1 MEETKKCPYCG
12 EEILAVAKKCRYCG
26 EWLDGRSDH
35 QVSMPSEPNQTTT
48 IEPVTEEQKQV
59 ADTTEQ
65 VIDEV
70 ATQLSVE
77 QQMTKPKFSTKKL
90 IVAPILIAVFLVIM
104 LVFHLTYYYPDWWID
119 EWIIQLGIGGVGI
132 VILCAYSAIFCRK
145 DIVGYFKSVSRG
157 IAKQKKSHSHVSNEL
172 PKEKKPQ
179 APTKVN
185 KKFIGVA
192 AVIVVLIALGGG
204 FGYWKHVQAV
214 NAEKQYVFHATKI
227 KKDAKEIA
235 LVAEI
240 ILNDYYRNWWSAI
253 QHNLVYDTSMT
264 KRYAKNF
271 DEAVNWRITYYS
283 ETVSSM
289 EDLND
294 SIQAHLKQMVDVPEK
309 YAGMN
314 DKFNDI
320 YTKAV
325 AVVSLCK
332 SPEGNVTTF
341 SAESKRVVSDLRSA
355 ITATDA
361 QIESNDSVK
370 VDVGI
375 NIDWHEIINA
385 YD

>member
-1 MEETKKCPYCG
+1 M
-12 EEILAVAKKCRYCG
+12 
-26 EWLDGRSDH
+26 DNS
-35 QVSMPSEPNQTTT
+35 
-48 IEPVTEEQKQV
+48 
-59 ADTTEQ
+59 
-65 VIDEV
+65 
-70 ATQLSVE
+70 
-77 QQMTKPKFSTKKL
+77 
-90 IVAPILIAVFLVIM
+90 
-104 LVFHLTYYYPDWWID
+104 
-119 EWIIQLGIGGVGI
+119 IGYWGGGI

-145 DIVGYFKSVSRG
+145 DIVGYFKSVSSNS
-157 IAKQKKSHSHVSNEL
+157 AKQAKSPHQETQKLSKGMSVEQEKE
-172 PKEKKPQ
+172 PK